1 MSNPVEKNFNLGGS
15 VEKALAGDFELKS
28 VDVIRE
34 AWQMTMRHFIS
45 FSPAVIILI
54 AIQVVIFIVA
64 LKLQVGDVS
73 AILTM
78 FQDPETL
85 DPSIFQAIFV
95 ANFSYEVVGA
105 PIYAGLALMAM
116 SHAAGLRTHTR
127 HITKGLPFM
136 VPVIL
141 VTMLNLVFQ
150 AIAGTIFP
158 LLSLYLSI
166 AFSNAVLLVCEKR
179 MTPIKALFI
188 SLRAVNKR
196 IFAVAT
202 IYLVAM
208 LIFIAGM
215 MLYGLGLLIAVPF
228 FFHAKAII
236 YRNMFGIRL
245 QVTTA
250 HTPKSD
256 DDDSS
261 NDSSDGESGSDNS
274 NTPRPGS
281 NTFDA

>member
-1 MSNPVEKNFNLGGS
+1 MSKPIEKYFNLGGS

-34 AWQMTMRHFIS
+34 AWQMTMRHFLS

-54 AIQVVIFIVA
+54 AIQVIIFIIA
-64 LKLQVGDVS
+64 INLQIGDVS
-73 AILTM
+73 SLLMM
-78 FQDPETL
+78 FQNPETL

-116 SHAAGLRTHTR
+116 SHAAGLRTQTR

-136 VPVIL
+136 MPVIL

-150 AIAGTIFP
+150 AVAGAIFP
-158 LLSLYLSI
+158 LLSMYLSI
-166 AFSNAVLLVCEKR
+166 AFSNAVLLVCEKKIS
-179 MTPIKALFI
+179 PFKALFI

-196 IFAVAT
+196 VFAVAT

-208 LIFIAGM
+208 LIFIAGV
-215 MLYGLGLLIAVPF
+215 MLYGLGLIIAVPF

-250 HTPKSD
+250 PH
-256 DDDSS
+256 
-261 NDSSDGESGSDNS
+261 SGSDFGNGDNQDDN
-274 NTPRPGS
+274 NTPKPGS